1 MSNCGP
7 GMIYENG
14 GCIQMKTGGQLKRK
28 KQAGGYLQG
37 PSHEQGGIPANIQ
50 NGDQVELEGGE
61 YIINAQ
67 TVNAVGTEFLDE
79 LNSTATTYHQGGYQ
93 PGQLP
98 NPSNYQQGGMIQQD
112 NQVNFQRRRRPFRR
126 QKMRPGRPHR
136 EMGGMVQQD
145 DNLDWKRRHR
155 RRKRDKSRP
164 PTKYRKMGGEVVDD
178 LDWKRRHNRR
188 KSRRPGG
195 ETRRGKQMGGPIIA
209 EENDSL
215 QGIFDGRGKKRRH
228 RRRRRPKQYGGAV
241 GGGMNNPITQTNLQA
256 QQGQFVY
263 QHNSQPYMG
272 PYHIHQDG
280 TYMIGA
286 GKMGVNHEIKPNEVI
301 IRNSNNINYQQGG
314 GVPQGNSQ
322 WVYFGTDISYTGH
335 VIQVGN
341 TWFTTVGGG
350 IEANRKQVEKRK

>member
-145 DNLDWKRRHR
+145 DDLNWKRRH
-155 RRKRDKSRP
+155 
-164 PTKYRKMGGEVVDD
+164 Y
-178 LDWKRRHNRR
+178 RR
-188 KSRRPGG
+188 KSRRGY
-195 ETRRGKQMGGPIIA
+195 TRRGKQMGGPIIA